1 MAELPP
7 NDNVNDLDT
16 QCVSLAT
23 QLVKTNEGYR
33 RFPYPDTLGTF
44 AVGHGTNF
52 FTRGMTEVEADY
64 FTLRDVT
71 ARFDELQK
79 LPWFAKQNVARKAA
93 LIDLAYELGLR
104 GLLNFTFMIRCLDT
118 EAYASAANALRHSKL
133 ADEAPARAKRNAD
146 IIFNGVMPEEQ
157 S

>member
-16 QCVSLAT
+16 QSVSLAT
-23 QLVKTNEGYR
+23 QLVKENEGYR
-33 RFPYPDTLGTF
+33 RFPYPDSNETW

-52 FTRGMTEVEADY
+52 FTRGMSEIEADY

-93 LIDLAYELGLR
+93 LLDMAYELGFQ
-104 GLLNFTFMIRCLDT
+104 GLLDFTLMINLLHAGD
-118 EAYASAANALRHSKL
+118 YGSAANALLHSKL
-133 ADEAPARAKRNAD
+133 AHQAPARTKRNAY
-146 IIFNGVMPEEQ
+146 ILRHGVMPKEE